1 MLFLFYLQM
10 KWFVSAWNL
19 LIGNIWKFYCAC
31 KPAIT
36 KLNVDLGFCITNAN
50 STTTLRN
57 RLYLSYVRNLLSVRL
72 TLESEEST
80 REKLN

>member
-1 MLFLFYLQM
+1 MLFLFLSPNEM
-10 KWFVSAWNL
+10 VRLGNL

>member
-1 MLFLFYLQM
+1 MLFLFLSPNEM
-10 KWFVSAWNL
+10 VRLRNL